1 MRTFYFFFVLFLAL
15 AWIVPRM
22 RMKPVRKLGVVDA
35 IVPAY
40 NEEIC
45 ILEALRRL
53 LRNPYFNRVI
63 VVNDGSTDA
72 TGHLLDCMAVT
83 EPRLMVVHQANSGK
97 GGALMNGI
105 SRSDAPY
112 VFLSDADTF
121 LPPNDDGLG
130 YMIGEMERGA
140 DAVGGIPL
148 SDLDGAGILPH
159 IRATT
164 KLYTIAIQRTFQQ
177 IIGGAPFLISGAC
190 GLFRRDVIA
199 KVPFSDRTKV
209 EDLDLTWSLIA
220 AGYKVRQ
227 CNRAFVYSQEC
238 NSLKQEWVR
247 WRRWIVGYAVCMRLH
262 RSLLLSRY
270 GLLTIIP
277 VAMSSFVAVS
287 ILAWVLTPVVLR
299 GDFAALPFNL
309 FPPFWLVAVFLIAA
323 AGGIHH
329 RKPWLVLLAPAS
341 IIYVTIC
348 YSVWI
353 IHGLKGLFTGR
364 EPNRDKPQRYAHVV
378 A

>member
-1 MRTFYFFFVLFLAL
+1 MRTFYFFLVLSVAL
-15 AWIVPRM
+15 AWIVPRL
-22 RMKPVRKLGVVDA
+22 RMKPVRKLGLIDA
-35 IVPAY
+35 IVPAF
-40 NEEIC
+40 NEEVC
-45 ILEALRRL
+45 ITEALRRL
-53 LRNPYFNRVI
+53 LDNPYFNRVI

-72 TGHLLDCMAVT
+72 TARLLDHLAT
-83 EPRLMVVHQANSGK
+83 TNPRLVVVHQANSGK

-112 VFLSDADTF
+112 VFLTDADTF
-121 LPPNDDGLG
+121 LPPDTDGLG
-130 YMIGEMERGA
+130 YMIAEMERGA

-148 SDLDGAGILPH
+148 SDLNGAGLLPH

-190 GLFRRDVIA
+190 GLFRRDVLQT
-199 KVPFSDRTKV
+199 VPFTDRTKV

-238 NSLKQEWVR
+238 NSLKVEWVR

-262 RSLLLSRY
+262 RPLLASRY

-287 ILAWVLTPVVLR
+287 ILAWVLAPVVMR
-299 GDFAALPFNL
+299 GDFAALPLYL
-309 FPPFWLVAVFLIAA
+309 FPPFWLVAVFMIALS
-323 AGGIHH
+323 GGIHH
-329 RKPWLVLLAPAS
+329 SKPWLVLLAPAS
-341 IIYVTIC
+341 IVYVMIC
-348 YSVWI
+348 YSVWV
-353 IHGLKGLFTGR
+353 IHGLKGLITGR
-364 EPNRDKPQRYAHVV
+364 EPTRDKPQRYAHVV